1 MEKKKLHHISRG
13 TNTDSARHT
22 LSDTRGVHSHG
33 YTQDFSICNQA
44 QRGEL
49 SPRPPPPPRPLCLAS
64 KFRPGH
70 KKPNFSMTV
79 EWRLLCRK
87 RNQPK
92 PPQVLM
98 NYSGLGKDN
107 DLSVF
112 AGERGQAPGGPEGVT
127 ELQKKTEWIN
137 IAECQGSGTAQL
149 IIKQKTL
156 GHT

>member
-1 MEKKKLHHISRG
+1 
-13 TNTDSARHT
+13 
-22 LSDTRGVHSHG
+22 
-33 YTQDFSICNQA
+33 
-44 QRGEL
+44 
-49 SPRPPPPPRPLCLAS
+49 
-64 KFRPGH
+64 
-70 KKPNFSMTV
+70 MTV

-127 ELQKKTEWIN
+127 ELQKKLN
-137 IAECQGSGTAQL
+137 GS
-149 IIKQKTL
+149 TL
-156 GHT
+156 LNVKEVARHSSS